1 MHHFQ
6 SEEDKQLQE
15 ELSNLVE
22 RLSTLSKNQ
31 HPVLEQLRMHIQA
44 STTSMT
50 SVPKPLKF
58 MRPHY
63 ETMKTIYEKCDDK
76 KSKELCSD
84 IISVLAMTMG
94 EGRECLKY
102 RMSGSVAAIKEWGH
116 EYVRHLSSELSGEW
130 DDLTGDEKNAET
142 LQKLIELVHEIVP
155 YNMAHN
161 AETEAC
167 DLLMEIER
175 LDLLEQ
181 YVDESAYQR
190 VCLYLTS
197 CVAYVAD
204 PENTTLLQT
213 ACKLYRKFKQYPQA
227 VRLALQLN
235 DLPLIEEIFTF
246 CTDL

>member
-1 MHHFQ
+1 MFQ
-6 SEEDKQLQE
+6 SEEDKLLQE
-15 ELSNLVE
+15 ELTNLVE
-22 RLSTLSKNQ
+22 RLQDPSTSL
-31 HPVLEQLRMHIQA
+31 HYPALESLCSHIRA

-63 ETMKTIYEKCDDK
+63 DTMKAIYEKLTDAK
-76 KSKELCSD
+76 AKELCSD

-102 RMSGSVAAIKEWGH
+102 RLTGSALAIGEWGH
-116 EYVRHLSSELSGEW
+116 EYVRHLSGELAGEW
-130 DDLTGDEKNAET
+130 DELTDDAEAT
-142 LQKLIELVHEIVP
+142 SKKLIALVHQIVP

-197 CVAYVAD
+197 CVPYVAD
-204 PENTTLLQT
+204 PENSTLLH
-213 ACKLYRKFKQYPQA
+213 AAAKLYRKFGQYPLA
-227 VRLALQLN
+227 VRLAMQLN
-235 DLPLIEEIFTF
+235 DLPLIEDIFTK